1 MWPRPSVE
9 REREEEERREGAEK
23 ERVGDD
29 RSGRARAAV
38 GHLVRD
44 GTAER
49 RETDGGEEGGPRPRW
64 KDREKKEGREKGKG
78 KRGKER

>member
-9 REREEEERREGAEK
+9 RERGRKKIGGAEK
-23 ERVGDD
+23 ERVSGDCG
-29 RSGRARAAV
+29 GRARAAV

-49 RETDGGEEGGPRPRW
+49 RETGGGEEGGPRPRR
-64 KDREKKEGREKGKG
+64 KDREKEGRAKGKG
-78 KRGKER
+78 EG